1 MYIKDLLETSDYVI
15 ILDTNVLLN
24 IYRFSPDFS
33 VFALNCL
40 RTVSQYIVLPATV
53 HLEFCK
59 HNRAE
64 FNKMTNRVREAGTET
79 KDQISRAKEKIISSC
94 KNFDRLKF
102 PDTDE
107 LKSALSKNLNDLE
120 KSFDDFFVD
129 HNILEFISDPWEGVD
144 QLSEFVNDL
153 GKSNLVMKAPSQ
165 LNLYNW
171 CSEGEMRYKKQIPP
185 GFKDAKNKDGLR
197 KYSDLILWKE
207 IIRYATEKKVNV
219 IFVTDDVKA
228 DWWENSDGELTFHDK
243 LIQEF
248 NKTGQSILP
257 CTSSD
262 FYKKIS
268 TDYDIPINDA
278 VDIALNISDEEYI
291 EKVKDDIFSEIEY
304 KIWYSNTD
312 YIDISSS
319 HIGTEGIE
327 ELQIDNYEL
336 KSAERVDRDDDIVTY
351 NFKFFVTVSGRSYD
365 YWGRDDD
372 THEVIT
378 SPGRDHE
385 FEGEFII
392 EVKREADVFLD
403 YTCDISF
410 ISAEILYGD
419 LKETSYDD
427 VNEYYYEEPGEFGYC
442 PDCGCPLNIDN
453 DGGNG
458 FCNKCAWNH

>member
-1 MYIKDLLETSDYVI
+1 
-15 ILDTNVLLN
+15 
-24 IYRFSPDFS
+24 
-33 VFALNCL
+33 
-40 RTVSQYIVLPATV
+40 
-53 HLEFCK
+53 
-59 HNRAE
+59 
-64 FNKMTNRVREAGTET
+64 
-79 KDQISRAKEKIISSC
+79 
-94 KNFDRLKF
+94 
-102 PDTDE
+102 
-107 LKSALSKNLNDLE
+107 
-120 KSFDDFFVD
+120 
-129 HNILEFISDPWEGVD
+129 
-144 QLSEFVNDL
+144 
-153 GKSNLVMKAPSQ
+153 MKAPSQ
-165 LNLYNW
+165 LDLYNW
-171 CSEGEMRYKKQIPP
+171 CAEGEMRYKKQIPP

-207 IIRYATEKKVNV
+207 IIRYATEKKANV

-268 TDYDIPINDA
+268 TDYDIPINDV

-365 YWGRDDD
+365 YWEEMM
-372 THEVIT
+372 THM
-378 SPGRDHE
+378 
-385 FEGEFII
+385 
-392 EVKREADVFLD
+392 K
-403 YTCDISF
+403 
-410 ISAEILYGD
+410 
-419 LKETSYDD
+419 
-427 VNEYYYEEPGEFGYC
+427 
-442 PDCGCPLNIDN
+442 
-453 DGGNG
+453 
-458 FCNKCAWNH
+458 

>member
-107 LKSALSKNLNDLE
+107 LKSALSKNLNDL
-120 KSFDDFFVD
+120 
-129 HNILEFISDPWEGVD
+129 
-144 QLSEFVNDL
+144 

-165 LNLYNW
+165 LDLYNW
-171 CSEGEMRYKKQIPP
+171 CAEGEMRYKKQIPP

-291 EKVKDDIFSEIEY
+291 EKV
-304 KIWYSNTD
+304 
-312 YIDISSS
+312 
-319 HIGTEGIE
+319 
-327 ELQIDNYEL
+327 
-336 KSAERVDRDDDIVTY
+336 
-351 NFKFFVTVSGRSYD
+351 
-365 YWGRDDD
+365 
-372 THEVIT
+372 
-378 SPGRDHE
+378 
-385 FEGEFII
+385 EGEFII

-427 VNEYYYEEPGEFGYC
+427 VNEYYFEELGEFGSC